1 MGRPLGLTAAGVGA
15 KPDTAASHIPQK
27 MSREWVDALAD
38 VPLFAGLSRRHLTK
52 IARLASIKRYPS
64 GAAIVKTGAP
74 GEAFFVILDGR
85 ASLGAGARRATLGAN
100 ESFGEMSL
108 LDGQPR
114 SATITARSEVLVMM
128 VPRQK
133 FLKLLE
139 KEPKIAMAVLST
151 LCGRM
156 RMLQARAGV

>member
-1 MGRPLGLTAAGVGA
+1 M
-15 KPDTAASHIPQK
+15 
-27 MSREWVDALAD
+27 
-38 VPLFAGLSRRHLTK
+38 
-52 IARLASIKRYPS
+52 
-64 GAAIVKTGAP
+64 
-74 GEAFFVILDGR
+74 ILDGR
-85 ASLGAGARRATLGAN
+85 ASLGAGARRATLGPN